1 MFILRRL
8 FSGIRMNPELKATIE
23 GLPDDAVIV
32 YVSKTKSYFE
42 FLCYYTRYM
51 QAKLPYPQLGFDC
64 SVRIWQPVGRLIR
77 IAFAQV
83 RTSCAIFP
91 FKTHTAAGSSA
102 TRSTTAPPAFCRW
115 WKNGIFIVASSNP
128 RPIPSAI

>member
-8 FSGIRMNPELKATIE
+8 FSGIHLNPDLKATLKD
-23 GLPDDAVIV
+23 LPADAVIV

-64 SVRIWQPVGRLIR
+64 SIRFLQPVGRLFR
-77 IAFAQV
+77 IVTAQV
-83 RTSCAIFP
+83 RFFLRHFSFRDP
-91 FKTHTAAGSSA
+91 YRAGFI
-102 TRSTTAPPAFCRW
+102 RLNPARVLWF
-115 WKNGIFIVASSNP
+115 
-128 RPIPSAI
+128 